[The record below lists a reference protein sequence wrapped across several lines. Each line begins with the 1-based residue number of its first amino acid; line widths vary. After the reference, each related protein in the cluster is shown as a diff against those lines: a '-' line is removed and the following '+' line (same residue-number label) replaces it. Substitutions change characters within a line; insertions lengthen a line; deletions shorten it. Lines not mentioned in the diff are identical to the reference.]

1 MKDNYERTVKFI
13 MDKEGAEIT
22 NTKNDRGGLTAA
34 YGLTLSTMKT
44 LHLDLDHD
52 GDVDGEDVKLVN
64 KDVIDKAFHRYFWDR
79 IRGDKL
85 PGGIDL
91 ILADVAWNSGAGKTM
106 QFIQEGFGDDIE
118 RLTARRIRFYEYQAA
133 NVPGQKEFLTG
144 WKNRAH
150 DALRE
155 AGKCFK

>member
-1 MKDNYERTVKFI
+1 MKDNEERTVQFI
-13 MDKEGAEIT
+13 MLAEGFKIT
-22 NTKNDRGGLTAA
+22 NDKNDHGGLTAA
-34 YGLTLSTMKT
+34 YGLTLITMRT

-52 GDVDGEDVKLVN
+52 GDVDADDVKLVN
-64 KDVIDKAFHRYFWDR
+64 KEAVEKAFRTYFWDK

-91 ILADVAWNSGAGKTM
+91 ILADIAWNSGVGKVM
-106 QFIQEGFGDDIE
+106 QFIKEGFGDDIE

-133 NVPGQKEFLTG
+133 NVPGQKDFLNG
-144 WKNRAH
+144 WKKRAN

-155 AGKCFK
+155 ADKCFK